1 MRDFIDAILVFIGT
15 SSMTDGEFESLS
27 IVSYGYDQETYE
39 AILAMIN
46 AYRDGVSTLPDR
58 LKAYF
63 EAKGVEISTP
73 QPTAKSH
80 IFVGGDLS

>member
-1 MRDFIDAILVFIGT
+1 MRDFIDAILAFIGT
-15 SSMTDGEFESLS
+15 SSLTDVEFDDLT

-39 AILAMIN
+39 AIDAVLQA
-46 AYRDGVSTLPDR
+46 RDGVSTFRDR
-58 LKAYF
+58 LTEYF